1 MWIFTTYGFFS
12 VVCLNNRPLD
22 GSPLRGRL
30 SVDKDRV
37 AVRARVRSH
46 LESLLK
52 DYPDLN
58 VEILDTPGRD
68 YACRIV
74 VPKGVWATVMLELT
88 QDIDYE
94 NFKGRVGHKDEAYAD
109 WLGHVWGIG
118 HGVQA
123 KSGTLV
129 QASAELLQMPT
140 RQFIQHVR
148 RSVSRLGW
156 KDQPLAVLQAL
167 KSRGWVEVKGTG
179 ANVQFDLTE
188 EGQRRLGVIVP

>member
-1 MWIFTTYGFFS
+1 M
-12 VVCLNNRPLD
+12 
-22 GSPLRGRL
+22 
-30 SVDKDRV
+30 

-109 WLGHVWGIG
+109 WLGRVWGIG

-179 ANVQFDLTE
+179 ASVQFDLTE